1 MCQLNVYMIDKYVSG
16 VDVKEIFHRHHHH
29 SFENINE
36 EVVIKNYDDDYNYY
50 EASHNKCDC
59 GSVIGFLS
67 NSNTKCAS
75 YIEYLE
81 SCGKEEIA
89 KLYKIKKMLL
99 KPDYEEKL
107 NSTLQ
112 YRDTMFSK
120 LENYALPI
128 KEKEAILSE
137 LTLKTTPNLKDQIKI
152 KQLESEL
159 KALKSGLDNNEE
171 YKMLK
176 LSYNDYIDR
185 NSLLIASQNYTL
197 EFKKDW
203 WQENIDMAINKAE
216 ANFHQHVNA
225 EFNHLKFILNDILKL
240 TDEVK
245 LFSFWQNDAKQESD
259 YFNSI
264 NEVSSTTIDE
274 LSLDDLV
281 FLNYKD
287 VITIKK

>member
-1 MCQLNVYMIDKYVSG
+1 MCQLNVYMIDKYVPG
-16 VDVKEIFHRHHHH
+16 VDVKEIFNRHHHH

-67 NSNTKCAS
+67 NSNTKYTS

-81 SCGKEEIA
+81 NCGKKEIA
-89 KLYKIKKMLL
+89 KLYKIKKLLL
-99 KPDYEEKL
+99 KNDYEERL
-107 NSTLQ
+107 ASALQ
-112 YRDTMFSK
+112 YRDTLFSR
-120 LENYALPI
+120 LEAFTNPI
-128 KEKEAILSE
+128 KEKEALLSE
-137 LTLKTTPNLKDQIKI
+137 LTLKQNPNIKDQIKI
-152 KQLESEL
+152 KQLDSEI
-159 KALKSGLDNNEE
+159 KALKSDLENNEE

-176 LSYNDYIDR
+176 LSYADYIDR
-185 NSLLIASQNYTL
+185 NSELIASQNYTL

-216 ANFHQHVNA
+216 ASLHQHVNA
-225 EFNHLKFILNDILKL
+225 EFNHLKFILSDILKL

-245 LFSFWQNDAKQESD
+245 LFSFWQNDAKQECD

-264 NEVSSTTIDE
+264 REVSCTTLNE

-281 FLNYKD
+281 FLNFKD